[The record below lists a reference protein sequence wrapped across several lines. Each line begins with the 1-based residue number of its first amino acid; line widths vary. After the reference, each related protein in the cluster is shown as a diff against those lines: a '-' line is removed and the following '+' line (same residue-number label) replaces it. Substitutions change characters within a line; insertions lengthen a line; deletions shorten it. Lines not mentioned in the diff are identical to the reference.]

1 MLMLICDIYRRVK
14 ELEVEAVQAG
24 NLLRSMEINEDNAAK
39 SQSSSSTKVQDM
51 NDKVA
56 EVSDSSVYAVTTSP
70 A

>member
-1 MLMLICDIYRRVK
+1 MLSSIKHNMLICDIYSRVK

-56 EVSDSSVYAVTTSP
+56 EVRD
-70 A
+70 